1 MSFDLCRLGC
11 SIYDFIIDE
20 YESDESKM
28 SGIHKIITDWCID
41 DDGRNILYKNNDE
54 ERYPD
59 FKLYKMIARKVH
71 NHVPDKVL
79 DNKLLDKY
87 IVSKKEIKDGSKIM
101 NIDNIHIDSNN

>member
-20 YESDESKM
+20 YDSPNSKM
-28 SGIHKIITDWCID
+28 RPIHKLIVDWCVD
-41 DDGRNILYKNNDE
+41 DQGRNILYKNNDE

-71 NHVPDKVL
+71 NHTPHNVIQNKIFSKYVVPKR
-79 DNKLLDKY
+79 
-87 IVSKKEIKDGSKIM
+87 EIKKGSKIM
-101 NIDNIHIDSNN
+101 NIDTFELN